1 MNQTATEDRATK
13 KEWLGLAVLVVPIL
27 VVSMDMSVLYL
38 ALPFMTADLEPT
50 SNQTLWILDIYGF
63 LLAGLLIT
71 MGSLGDRIGRR
82 TLLMVGAVVFG
93 AASLAATFSTSPEML
108 LVARALLGV
117 GGATI
122 APSTLSLIRNMFH
135 DPAQRK
141 EAIGLWTAGFAG
153 GAAVGPV
160 VGGVLLEHFWWGSV
174 FLINIPIMV
183 VLFVAAPLLV
193 PEFKDSDPG
202 KFDPISVI
210 LAISSMLSIVFAI
223 KHGAQDGI
231 DATTITTAIL
241 GLALGFVF
249 VIRQRKASNPL
260 IDVTLFAERAFSA
273 AVVVQFLVIFS
284 MTGFSLFASQ
294 YLQLVL
300 GLGPLRAGLWLLIP
314 AAAAAAGAV
323 TAPTMSKVIPTGT
336 IISAGLLSIVFGCVA
351 LIFVQS
357 DSGLPLLLTGMALV
371 TFGIGAAST
380 LNSDIVLTAAAP
392 EKAGAASALSETGAE
407 LGGAVGIAIL
417 GTIGSTVYR
426 HRMEDA
432 IPAGTPAEIAD
443 PARETIGGAIAVA
456 DYLPE
461 PFATQLTDVAHSS
474 FIDGFNLAA
483 GTSAVLM
490 FVSAVVVFL
499 LLRRVPAS
507 TS

>member
-1 MNQTATEDRATK
+1 MTHRAAEQLATK
-13 KEWLGLAVLVVPIL
+13 KDWLGLAVLVVPIL

-38 ALPFMTADLEPT
+38 ALPFMTADLEPS

-82 TLLMVGAVVFG
+82 TLLMIGAVVFG
-93 AASLAATFSTSPEML
+93 VASLLATFSTSPEML

-160 VGGVLLEHFWWGSV
+160 IGGVLLEHFWWGSV

-183 VLFVAAPLLV
+183 LLFVAAPLLV
-193 PEFKDSDPG
+193 PEFKDADPG
-202 KFDPISVI
+202 KFDPISVV
-210 LAISSMLSIVFAI
+210 LAISSMLSIVYAI
-223 KHGAQDGI
+223 KHGAQEGI
-231 DATTITTAIL
+231 DAATITTAVV
-241 GLALGFVF
+241 GFALGTVF
-249 VIRQRKASNPL
+249 VIRQRRAANPL

-273 AVVVQFLVIFS
+273 AVVVQFLVIFA

-294 YLQLVL
+294 YLQLVV
-300 GLGPLRAGLWLLIP
+300 GLGPLQAGLWLLIP
-314 AAAAAAGAV
+314 AVAAAAGAV
-323 TAPTMSKVIPTGT
+323 LAPTLSKVISTGT
-336 IISAGLLSIVFGCVA
+336 IIAGGLLFIAFGCVA
-351 LIFVQS
+351 MFFVAV
-357 DSGLPLLLTGMALV
+357 DSGLPLLLTGMALL

-426 HRMEDA
+426 NRMSDA
-432 IPAGTPAEIAD
+432 IPAGTPADIAD

-461 PFATQLTDVAHSS
+461 PFASQLTEVADSS
-474 FIDGFNLAA
+474 FIDGFELAA

-490 FVSAVVVFL
+490 AVSALAVFL
-499 LLRRVPAS
+499 LLRRQTAAVR
-507 TS
+507 

>member
-1 MNQTATEDRATK
+1 
-13 KEWLGLAVLVVPIL
+13 
-27 VVSMDMSVLYL
+27 
-38 ALPFMTADLEPT
+38 
-50 SNQTLWILDIYGF
+50 
-63 LLAGLLIT
+63 
-71 MGSLGDRIGRR
+71 
-82 TLLMVGAVVFG
+82 
-93 AASLAATFSTSPEML
+93 
-108 LVARALLGV
+108 
-117 GGATI
+117 
-122 APSTLSLIRNMFH
+122 MFH

-160 VGGVLLEHFWWGSV
+160 IGGVLLEHFWWGSV

-202 KFDPISVI
+202 KFDPMSVV

-223 KHGAQDGI
+223 KHGAQEGI
-231 DATTITTAIL
+231 DAATTVTAL
-241 GLALGFVF
+241 TGLALGAVF
-249 VIRQRKASNPL
+249 VIRQRKAAHPL

-273 AVVVQFLVIFS
+273 AVVVQFLVIFA
-284 MTGFSLFASQ
+284 MTGFSLFAAQ
-294 YLQLVL
+294 YLQLVV
-300 GLGPLRAGLWLLIP
+300 GLGPLEAGLWLLIP
-314 AAAAAAGAV
+314 AAAAASGAV
-323 TAPTMSKVIPTGT
+323 LAPTMSKVIPTGT
-336 IISAGLLSIVFGCVA
+336 IIACGLAFIGFGCVA
-351 LIFVQS
+351 MVFVTS
-357 DSGLPLLLTGMALV
+357 DSGLPLLLSGMALL

-426 HRMEDA
+426 HRMDDA

-443 PARETIGGAIAVA
+443 PARETIGGAIAVS

-461 PFATQLTDVAHSS
+461 PFASQLTTVANSS
-474 FIDGFNLAA
+474 FVDGFNLAA
-483 GTSAVLM
+483 GWSAGLM
-490 FVSAVVVFL
+490 AVSGVTVFV
-499 LLRRVPAS
+499 LLRRQTAS
-507 TS
+507 ER

>member
-1 MNQTATEDRATK
+1 MSQTATDQRATRK
-13 KEWLGLAVLVVPIL
+13 DWLGLAVLVVPIL

-38 ALPFMTADLEPT
+38 ALPFMSADLEPT
-50 SNQTLWILDIYGF
+50 GNQTLWILDIYGF

-82 TLLMVGAVVFG
+82 TLLMIGAVVFG

-108 LVARALLGV
+108 LAARALLGI

-160 VGGVLLEHFWWGSV
+160 IGGVLLEHFWWGSV

-193 PEFKDSDPG
+193 PEFKDADPG
-202 KFDPISVI
+202 RFDPISVV

-223 KHGAQDGI
+223 KHGAQEGI
-231 DATTITTAIL
+231 DTAAGVSAL
-241 GLALGFVF
+241 AGLALGTVF
-249 VIRQRKASNPL
+249 VLRQRRAANPL

-273 AVVVQFLVIFS
+273 AVVVQFLVIFA

-294 YLQLVL
+294 YLQLVV
-300 GLGPLRAGLWLLIP
+300 GLGPLEAGLWLLVP
-314 AAAAAAGAV
+314 AVTAAAGAV
-323 TAPTMSKVIPTGT
+323 LAPTLSKVIRTGT
-336 IISAGLLSIVFGCVA
+336 IIAGGLLAIAIGCTAMVFVNA
-351 LIFVQS
+351 
-357 DSGLPLLLTGMALV
+357 DSGLPLLLTGMAVL

-426 HRMEDA
+426 HRMEDV
-432 IPAGTPAEIAD
+432 IPVGTPSEVAD

-461 PFATQLTDVAHSS
+461 PFGSQLTAVANSS

-483 GTSAVLM
+483 GWSAGLM
-490 FVSAVVVFL
+490 AVSAVAVFV
-499 LLRRVPAS
+499 LLRRQTAS
-507 TS
+507 AR

>member
-1 MNQTATEDRATK
+1 MSQTATDQRATGK
-13 KEWLGLAVLVVPIL
+13 DWLGLAVLVVPIL

-50 SNQTLWILDIYGF
+50 GNQTLWILDIYGF

-82 TLLMVGAVVFG
+82 TLLMIGAVVFG
-93 AASLAATFSTSPEML
+93 IASLAATFSTSPEML
-108 LVARALLGV
+108 LAARALLGI

-135 DPAQRK
+135 DPTQRK

-160 VGGVLLEHFWWGSV
+160 IGGVLLEHFWWGSV

-193 PEFKDSDPG
+193 PEFKDTDPG

-210 LAISSMLSIVFAI
+210 LAISSMLSIVFTI
-223 KHGAQDGI
+223 KHGAQEGI
-231 DATTITTAIL
+231 DAATVTTALAGLTL
-241 GLALGFVF
+241 GTMF
-249 VIRQRKASNPL
+249 VIRQRKAANPL

-273 AVVVQFLVIFS
+273 AVVVQFLVIFA

-294 YLQLVL
+294 YLQLVV
-300 GLGPLRAGLWLLIP
+300 GLGPLEAGLWLLVP
-314 AAAAAAGAV
+314 AVAAADGAV
-323 TAPTMSKVIPTGT
+323 LAPTLSKVIRTGT
-336 IISAGLLSIVFGCVA
+336 IIAGGLLFIAIGCTA
-351 LIFVQS
+351 MAFVS
-357 DSGLPLLLTGMALV
+357 ADSGLPLLLTGMAVL

-426 HRMEDA
+426 HRMDDA

-443 PARETIGGAIAVA
+443 PARETIGGAVAVA

-461 PFATQLTDVAHSS
+461 PFASQLTAVANSS
-474 FIDGFNLAA
+474 FIDGFNLASGA
-483 GTSAVLM
+483 SAALM
-490 FVSAVVVFL
+490 VVSAVTVFV
-499 LLRRVPAS
+499 LLRRQTAS
-507 TS
+507 VR

>member
-1 MNQTATEDRATK
+1 MSHRVTEQRATK
-13 KEWLGLAVLVVPIL
+13 KDWLGLAVLVVPIL

-38 ALPFMTADLEPT
+38 ALPFMTADLEPS

-82 TLLMVGAVVFG
+82 ALLMIGAVVFG

-160 VGGVLLEHFWWGSV
+160 IGGVLLEHFWWGSV

-183 VLFVAAPLLV
+183 LLFVAAPLLV

-202 KFDPISVI
+202 KFDPISVV
-210 LAISSMLSIVFAI
+210 LAISSMLSIVYAI
-223 KHGAQDGI
+223 KHGAQEGI
-231 DATTITTAIL
+231 DAATITTAVV
-241 GLALGFVF
+241 GLALGTVF
-249 VIRQRKASNPL
+249 VIRQRKAANPL

-273 AVVVQFLVIFS
+273 AVVVQFLVIFA

-294 YLQLVL
+294 YLQLVV
-300 GLGPLRAGLWLLIP
+300 GLGPLEAGLWLLIP
-314 AAAAAAGAV
+314 AVAAAAGAV
-323 TAPTMSKVIPTGT
+323 LAPTLSKVISTGT
-336 IISAGLLSIVFGCVA
+336 IIAGGLLFIAFGCAAMVFVA
-351 LIFVQS
+351 V
-357 DSGLPLLLTGMALV
+357 DSGLPLLLTGMALL

-426 HRMEDA
+426 NGMEDA

-443 PARETIGGAIAVA
+443 PARETIGGAVAVA

-461 PFATQLTDVAHSS
+461 PFASQLTDVAHSS

-490 FVSAVVVFL
+490 AVSAVAIFV
-499 LLRRVPAS
+499 LLRRQTAS
-507 TS
+507 AM

>member
-1 MNQTATEDRATK
+1 MSQTATDQRATRK
-13 KEWLGLAVLVVPIL
+13 DWLGLAVLVVPIL

-50 SNQTLWILDIYGF
+50 GNQTLWILDIYGF

-82 TLLMVGAVVFG
+82 TLLMIGAVVFG

-108 LVARALLGV
+108 LVARALLGI

-135 DPAQRK
+135 DPTQRK

-183 VLFVAAPLLV
+183 GLFVAAPLLV
-193 PEFKDSDPG
+193 PEFKDTDPG
-202 KFDPISVI
+202 RFDPISVV

-223 KHGAQDGI
+223 KHGAQEGI
-231 DATTITTAIL
+231 DPAAAVSAL
-241 GLALGFVF
+241 AGLALGTVF
-249 VIRQRKASNPL
+249 VVRQRKAANPL

-273 AVVVQFLVIFS
+273 AVVVQFLVIFA

-294 YLQLVL
+294 YLQLVV
-300 GLGPLRAGLWLLIP
+300 GLGPLEAGLWLLVP
-314 AAAAAAGAV
+314 AVAAAAGAV
-323 TAPTMSKVIPTGT
+323 LAPTLSKVIRTGT
-336 IISAGLLSIVFGCVA
+336 IIAGGLLAIAIGCTA
-351 LIFVQS
+351 MAFVDA
-357 DSGLPLLLTGMALV
+357 DSGLPLLLTGMAVL

-426 HRMEDA
+426 HRMDDA
-432 IPAGTPAEIAD
+432 IPAQTPTEIAD
-443 PARETIGGAIAVA
+443 PARETIGGAAAVA

-461 PFATQLTDVAHSS
+461 PFASQLTAVANSS
-474 FIDGFNLAA
+474 FIDGFNLASGA
-483 GTSAVLM
+483 SAVLM
-490 FVSAVVVFL
+490 AVSAVAVFV
-499 LLRRVPAS
+499 LLRRQTAS
-507 TS
+507 ER

>member
-1 MNQTATEDRATK
+1 MSQTATDQRATK
-13 KEWLGLAVLVVPIL
+13 KDWLGLAVLVVPIL

-50 SNQTLWILDIYGF
+50 GNQTLWILDIYGF

-82 TLLMVGAVVFG
+82 TLLMIGAVVFG

-108 LVARALLGV
+108 LVARALLGI

-135 DPAQRK
+135 DPTQRK

-160 VGGVLLEHFWWGSV
+160 IGGVLLEHFWWGSV

-193 PEFKDSDPG
+193 PEFKDTDPG
-202 KFDPISVI
+202 RFDPISVV

-223 KHGAQDGI
+223 KHGAQEGI
-231 DATTITTAIL
+231 DLAAAVSAVA
-241 GLALGFVF
+241 GLALGAVF
-249 VIRQRKASNPL
+249 VLRQRRAANPL

-273 AVVVQFLVIFS
+273 AVVVQFLVIFA

-294 YLQLVL
+294 YLQLVV
-300 GLGPLRAGLWLLIP
+300 GLGPLEAGLWLLVP
-314 AAAAAAGAV
+314 AVAAAAGAV
-323 TAPTMSKVIPTGT
+323 LAPTLSKVIRTGT
-336 IISAGLLSIVFGCVA
+336 IIAGGLLSIAIGCA
-351 LIFVQS
+351 AMAFVNA
-357 DSGLPLLLTGMALV
+357 DSGLPLLLTGMAVL

-426 HRMEDA
+426 HRMDDA
-432 IPAGTPAEIAD
+432 IPAQTPAEIAD
-443 PARETIGGAIAVA
+443 PARETIGGAVAVA

-461 PFATQLTDVAHSS
+461 PFASQLTAVANSS
-474 FIDGFNLAA
+474 FIDGFTLASGA
-483 GTSAVLM
+483 SAVLM
-490 FVSAVVVFL
+490 AVSAVTVFV
-499 LLRRVPAS
+499 LLRRQTAS
-507 TS
+507 VR

>member
-1 MNQTATEDRATK
+1 MSHRTIEQRATK
-13 KEWLGLAVLVVPIL
+13 KDWLGLAVLVVPIL

-82 TLLMVGAVVFG
+82 TLLMIGAVVFG

-160 VGGVLLEHFWWGSV
+160 IGGVLLEHFWWGSV

-210 LAISSMLSIVFAI
+210 LAISSMLFIVYAI

-231 DATTITTAIL
+231 DATTIVTAVV
-241 GLALGFVF
+241 GLALGTVF
-249 VIRQRKASNPL
+249 VIRQRKAANPL

-273 AVVVQFLVIFS
+273 AVVVQFLVIFA

-294 YLQLVL
+294 YLQLVV
-300 GLGPLRAGLWLLIP
+300 GLGPLEAGLWLLIP
-314 AAAAAAGAV
+314 AVAAGAGAV
-323 TAPTMSKVIPTGT
+323 LAPTLSKVIETGT
-336 IISAGLLSIVFGCVA
+336 IIAGGLLFIAFGCAAMVFIA
-351 LIFVQS
+351 A
-357 DSGLPLLLTGMALV
+357 DSGLPLLLTGMAMV

-432 IPAGTPAEIAD
+432 IPAGTPSEVAD
-443 PARETIGGAIAVA
+443 PARETIGGATAVA

-461 PFATQLTDVAHSS
+461 PFASQLSAVANSS
-474 FIDGFNLAA
+474 FVDGFNLAA
-483 GTSAVLM
+483 GWSAGLM
-490 FVSAVVVFL
+490 AVSALVVFV
-499 LLRRVPAS
+499 LLRRQTAS
-507 TS
+507 AK